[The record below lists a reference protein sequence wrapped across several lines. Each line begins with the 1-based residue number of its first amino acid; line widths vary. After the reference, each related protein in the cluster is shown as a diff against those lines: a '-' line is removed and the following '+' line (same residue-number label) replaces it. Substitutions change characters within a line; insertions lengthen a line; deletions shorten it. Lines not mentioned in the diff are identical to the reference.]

1 MWQKGRFWLRG
12 LGLLLMLLAMSRRA
26 EAAPSAQIDVY
37 TMGPG
42 DDLFSRF
49 GHAAICVT
57 DELSPQ
63 GRCYNYG
70 TADFSTPGPLTWGVI
85 RGDGQF
91 WVSVV
96 SLPRMMLLYQLED
109 RTLYRQRLPLSDAQ
123 TAAIVTALHRADRPE
138 QTLYNYRH
146 FDDNCTTRIRDLV
159 DEVTGGA
166 LRRGNLDKR
175 FAPLRARVYDGFA
188 AAPLL
193 STLSQLV
200 LGRRVDA
207 PITGWDSMFL
217 PDVLRAELAS
227 HLLAAPEVVYQR
239 QRSLPPPSNLPPLL
253 FWSLLALGLVFLSR
267 LGRVGRIA
275 TLAVLTLCALV
286 PWSLLVVA
294 RLPELRVNEAL
305 LVLWPTD
312 FVFLQARYSPLYAR
326 LRLAGLVGVIVGKLL
341 GILVQPLWG
350 LWLLASLPLLSVWQ
364 ATTRPRATD
373 IR

>member
-146 FDDNCTTRIRDLV
+146 FDDNCTTRIRDLI
-159 DEVTGGA
+159 DQVTDGELRRDNLSPSHPSLRSRVETGFATSPA
-166 LRRGNLDKR
+166 LR
-175 FAPLRARVYDGFA
+175 
-188 AAPLL
+188 
-193 STLSQLV
+193 TLQQAV

-207 PITGWDSMFL
+207 ATSGWDSMFL
-217 PDVLRAELAS
+217 PEVLRSEL
-227 HLLAAPEVVYQR
+227 Q
-239 QRSLPPPSNLPPLL
+239 QRSDRPHRSSRYALLFAGCLHRRYASGTISPRSTSAWRDPPSLLDQRKRPATEWAICWASSGGTALPTCTYCC
-253 FWSLLALGLVFLSR
+253 V
-267 LGRVGRIA
+267 
-275 TLAVLTLCALV
+275 
-286 PWSLLVVA
+286 
-294 RLPELRVNEAL
+294 
-305 LVLWPTD
+305 
-312 FVFLQARYSPLYAR
+312 
-326 LRLAGLVGVIVGKLL
+326 
-341 GILVQPLWG
+341 
-350 LWLLASLPLLSVWQ
+350 
-364 ATTRPRATD
+364 RPPSKK
-373 IR
+373 

>member
-1 MWQKGRFWLRG
+1 M
-12 LGLLLMLLAMSRRA
+12 
-26 EAAPSAQIDVY
+26 
-37 TMGPG
+37 
-42 DDLFSRF
+42 
-49 GHAAICVT
+49 
-57 DELSPQ
+57 
-63 GRCYNYG
+63 
-70 TADFSTPGPLTWGVI
+70 I

-175 FAPLRARVYDGFA
+175 FAPLRSRVYDGFA

-207 PITGWDSMFL
+207 PITGWDSMFCRCAACR
-217 PDVLRAELAS
+217 VGS

-253 FWSLLALGLVFLSR
+253 FLVAACAWARFLSR
-267 LGRVGRIA
+267 RVASDGSQP
-275 TLAVLTLCALV
+275 LAVLTLCA
-286 PWSLLVVA
+286 
-294 RLPELRVNEAL
+294 RLCRGRC
-305 LVLWPTD
+305 LWWRD
-312 FVFLQARYSPLYAR
+312 FPSC
-326 LRLAGLVGVIVGKLL
+326 G
-341 GILVQPLWG
+341 
-350 LWLLASLPLLSVWQ
+350 
-364 ATTRPRATD
+364 
-373 IR
+373 